1 MGLDKSKVLRM
12 SVKKYCD
19 LKLVSPKDYNFVGVH
34 AFSDKYSSGLQ
45 GSINLD
51 YYFRI
56 HNIPESVQQYQGEGS
71 YSRLEFKTY
80 TPLELIALYSPKGA
94 EAVLEFEYELIKKR
108 EGDSGDE
115 AIVGLSAHAVA
126 LVPKKQK
133 K

>member
-80 TPLELIALYSPKGA
+80 TPLEDARRTVEEFSPATFATPGTTGPA
-94 EAVLEFEYELIKKR
+94 ILTETAIIRFERMRI
-108 EGDSGDE
+108 S
-115 AIVGLSAHAVA
+115 S
-126 LVPKKQK
+126 
-133 K
+133 